1 MADVNTILLCS
12 GCLEPWI
19 LAHAE
24 NQRFSYAAGV
34 CGVSAANWLFMVSS
48 KSTRVTVAS
57 PISKSLAGDST
68 LPPKRQVC

>member
-24 NQRFSYAAGV
+24 NQRFSCVRGQCTACA
-34 CGVSAANWLFMVSS
+34 
-48 KSTRVTVAS
+48 
-57 PISKSLAGDST
+57 
-68 LPPKRQVC
+68 Q